1 MISIVATVPLAV
13 LTLSPWSAGQQIKI
27 ICWWATKGAMTI
39 SATITV
45 AVNVNTTYHCSRNL
59 CQGYPTTAIVVA
71 QALFPWTGL
80 TLESTLYRY

>member
-1 MISIVATVPLAV
+1 MISIIAAGTVAM

-27 ICWWATKGAMTI
+27 ICWWATKGAMTS

-45 AVNVNTTYHCSRNL
+45 PVNVNTTYHCSRNL
-59 CQGYPTTAIVVA
+59 CQGYPATPIVVA

-80 TLESTLYRY
+80 TLE